1 MFGYKSPM
9 GPAYG
14 YRTDYKS
21 KSGTKK
27 GPATSKTGKVLK
39 GVGRASGVI
48 GLGLVAYNIRRHGA
62 KEAAKQEGKF
72 WVHDIPVGTM
82 GGVTY
87 LDNRLLGGSLSQG
100 GRSSQITATVL
111 LTGLIQ
117 AVI

>member
-1 MFGYKSPM
+1 M

-72 WVHDIPVGTM
+72 WAHDIPLGTM
-82 GGVTY
+82 GGVHY
-87 LDNRLLGGSLSQG
+87 LDDRILGGTLTETSRTSSIMQTTLLSAAIG
-100 GRSSQITATVL
+100 
-111 LTGLIQ
+111 
-117 AVI
+117 AVF